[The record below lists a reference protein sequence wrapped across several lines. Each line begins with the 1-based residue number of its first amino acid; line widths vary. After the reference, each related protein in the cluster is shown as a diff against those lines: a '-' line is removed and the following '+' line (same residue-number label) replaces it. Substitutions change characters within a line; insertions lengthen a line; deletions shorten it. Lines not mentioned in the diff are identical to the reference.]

1 MLIGF
6 LLYYNLVFHQE
17 FYIFDYANDK
27 RKNKIHFQTLYI
39 KYVDFFSRIYTIFY
53 SSENHLS

>member
-27 RKNKIHFQTLYI
+27 RKNKIHF
-39 KYVDFFSRIYTIFY
+39 
-53 SSENHLS
+53 